1 MLLLT
6 FQADESLYA
15 VDVTRV
21 VEVVP
26 RVNLRRL
33 PHAPVFLVGVFDYR
47 GIIVPVIDLGTLLGS
62 SACRSLLSTRIVLV
76 DSRPGERAS
85 IGPHPRPWLLG
96 IIAERVS
103 DVVSVKPE
111 GMISAAMQLPT
122 APYLGSI
129 VELDHQMAQLIV
141 LDRVLDEPLR
151 AAFFGDGEGERA
163 GSGSG
168 EGDGSSADQGVDAKQ
183 ETEAGPG

>member
-6 FQADESLYA
+6 FQVDESLYA
-15 VDVTRV
+15 VDVSRV

-33 PHAPVFLVGVFDYR
+33 PHAPVFLAGVFDYR

-62 SACRSLLSTRIVLV
+62 APCRSLLSTRIVLV
-76 DSRPGERAS
+76 DSRPGENAS
-85 IGPHPRPWLLG
+85 TGPRPWLLG

-111 GMISAAMQLPT
+111 GVISAAMQLPT

-129 VELDHQMAQLIV
+129 VELDHEMAQLIV
-141 LDRVLDEPLR
+141 IDRVLDEPLR
-151 AAFFGDGEGERA
+151 AAFFGDEAEA
-163 GSGSG
+163 GSG
-168 EGDGSSADQGVDAKQ
+168 EGDGSSVGQNVDG
-183 ETEAGPG
+183 EEEREARPA

>member
-6 FQADESLYA
+6 LQADESLYA
-15 VDVTRV
+15 VDVARV

-26 RVNLRRL
+26 RVNLRRQ
-33 PHAPVFLVGVFDYR
+33 PHAPVFLAGVFDYR

-62 SACRSLLSTRIVLV
+62 APCRSLLSTRIVLV
-76 DSRPGERAS
+76 DSRPGEQAS
-85 IGPHPRPWLLG
+85 SGPRPWLLG

-111 GMISAAMQLPT
+111 AVISAAMQLPT

-129 VELDHQMAQLIV
+129 VELDHEMAQLIV

-151 AAFFGDGEGERA
+151 AAFFGSEEGA
-163 GSGSG
+163 GSG
-168 EGDGSSADQGVDAKQ
+168 EGDGSSTNRGWDGQ
-183 ETEAGPG
+183 EEMEVRPA

>member
-6 FQADESLYA
+6 FQAAESLYA

-33 PHAPVFLVGVFDYR
+33 PHAPDFLAGVFDYR
-47 GIIVPVIDLGTLLGS
+47 GIIVPVIDLGILLGS
-62 SACRSLLSTRIVLV
+62 AACRSLLSTRIVLV
-76 DSRPGERAS
+76 NSRSDEHAAMGT
-85 IGPHPRPWLLG
+85 RPWLLG
-96 IIAERVS
+96 IIAEGVS

-111 GMISAAMQLPT
+111 AVISAAIQLPT

-129 VELDHQMAQLIV
+129 VALDHEMAQLIV
-141 LDRVLDEPLR
+141 IDRLLDETLR
-151 AAFFGDGEGERA
+151 AAFFGEEAATGAQSER
-163 GSGSG
+163 G
-168 EGDGSSADQGVDAKQ
+168 EGDGAGVYRALSGEEDR
-183 ETEAGPG
+183 EARPA

>member
-6 FQADESLYA
+6 LQADESLYA

-33 PHAPVFLVGVFDYR
+33 PHAPDFLAGVFDYR
-47 GIIVPVIDLGTLLGS
+47 GIVVPVIDLGTLLGS
-62 SACRSLLSTRIVLV
+62 AACRSLLSTRIVLV
-76 DSRPGERAS
+76 DSRPPDEQAS
-85 IGPHPRPWLLG
+85 IGPRPWLLG

-111 GMISAAMQLPT
+111 GVISAAMQLPT

-129 VELDHQMAQLIV
+129 VELGHEMAQLIV
-141 LDRVLDEPLR
+141 IDRVLDEPLR
-151 AAFFGDGEGERA
+151 AAFFGDEEGAGA
-163 GSGSG
+163 GSGEVGGSG
-168 EGDGSSADQGVDAKQ
+168 VGQDLDGEEEMEVRPA
-183 ETEAGPG
+183 

>member
-6 FQADESLYA
+6 LQADESLYA
-15 VDVTRV
+15 VDVARV

-33 PHAPVFLVGVFDYR
+33 PHAPVFLAGVFDYR
-47 GIIVPVIDLGTLLGS
+47 GIIVPVLDLGTLLGS
-62 SACRSLLSTRIVLV
+62 EPCQSLLSTRIVLV
-76 DSRPGERAS
+76 DCRRTDEQSS
-85 IGPHPRPWLLG
+85 IGPRPWLLG

-111 GMISAAMQLPT
+111 EVISAAMQLPT

-129 VELDHQMAQLIV
+129 VELGHEMAQLIV
-141 LDRVLDEPLR
+141 IDRVLDEPLR
-151 AAFFGDGEGERA
+151 AAFFGDEERA
-163 GSGSG
+163 GAGSG
-168 EGDGSSADQGVDAKQ
+168 EGDGSSVNRGLDGEEEVEVRSA
-183 ETEAGPG
+183 

>member
-6 FQADESLYA
+6 LQADESLYV
-15 VDVTRV
+15 VDVARV

-33 PHAPVFLVGVFDYR
+33 PHAPVFVAGVFDYR
-47 GIIVPVIDLGTLLGS
+47 GNIVPVIDLGTLLGS
-62 SACRSLLSTRIVLV
+62 EPCRSLLSTRIVLV
-76 DSRPGERAS
+76 DSRRPDEQAS
-85 IGPHPRPWLLG
+85 ISPRPWLLG

-111 GMISAAMQLPT
+111 RVISAAMQLPT

-129 VELDHQMAQLIV
+129 VELGHEMAQLIV
-141 LDRVLDEPLR
+141 IDRLLEEPLR
-151 AAFFGDGEGERA
+151 AAFFGEEEGA
-163 GSGSG
+163 GSG
-168 EGDGSSADQGVDAKQ
+168 EGDSSSADRVWDGEEEKEVRPA
-183 ETEAGPG
+183 